1 MFNSVD
7 FGVNVVKKIL
17 QIIGCWLLG
26 MLAVVYIPGLITI
39 GNFIDPTLA
48 VIILAVTIMLFVGT
62 LIGWLFYHGL
72 VAKDLFE

>member
-7 FGVNVVKKIL
+7 FGVNVMKKIL

-26 MLAVVYIPGLITI
+26 ILTVVYIPGLITI

-48 VIILAVTIMLFVGT
+48 VIILTVTIMLFVGT

>member
-26 MLAVVYIPGLITI
+26 MLAVIYIPGLLWI
-39 GNFIDPTLA
+39 GNFINPTLA
-48 VIILAVTIMLFVGT
+48 MIILESLTE
-62 LIGWLFYHGL
+62 
-72 VAKDLFE
+72 K